1 MRPRNDTDWL
11 AVAVEMCRRTVIVDG
26 KVYAQRRHC
35 QPENPPLRGRAEPA
49 KGPQSAR
56 LDPACQEL

>member
-26 KVYAQRRHC
+26 KVYSVRQ
-35 QPENPPLRGRAEPA
+35 QPEWSFYQAA
-49 KGPQSAR
+49 TT
-56 LDPACQEL
+56 CVV

>member
-26 KVYAQRRHC
+26 NVYSVRR
-35 QPENPPLRGRAEPA
+35 QTEWSLYQAA
-49 KGPQSAR
+49 TTSVV
-56 LDPACQEL
+56 